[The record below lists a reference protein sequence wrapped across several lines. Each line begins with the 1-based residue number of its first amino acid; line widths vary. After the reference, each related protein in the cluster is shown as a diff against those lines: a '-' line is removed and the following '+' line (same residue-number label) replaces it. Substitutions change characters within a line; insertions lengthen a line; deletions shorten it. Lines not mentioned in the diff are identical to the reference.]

1 MDACRSVQSPLNTE
15 HAAAMMAFMSTRTLN
30 NDDLATAVAELK
42 AVLEEIDVEAEF
54 LPRSDG
60 ADLLLPGA
68 VLVEVKSAARPSLA
82 QLRRWGLGEPQAAD
96 MDRVVVLVADWID
109 PELRRELRQAS
120 WGWLER
126 AGHLRL
132 VTEGYHIDREIEPL
146 LAPEVQT
153 QNPLRRDSG
162 LAVAIEL
169 LAHKASG
176 PPPTPVTVRHV
187 AAAAGVSV
195 GSAHKA
201 MAELTEL
208 ALLDKDGVPRSSLFW
223 SVAQEWTLQWFP
235 LSRPPAP
242 DVSETLQR
250 LLRFRL
256 DDLDDVGWA
265 EVGDGAAAALG
276 APIVAEG
283 PPRLLLP
290 DRRALTWTLR
300 TFGEAAD
307 EGSAAAFVAAPRTA
321 AAVRH
326 RTPGTPWPL
335 AREIVIAIEL
345 AGSGPR
351 GREALAQWTDRP
363 SGVPDDW

>member
-1 MDACRSVQSPLNTE
+1 MT
-15 HAAAMMAFMSTRTLN
+15 TRTLN
-30 NDDLATAVAELK
+30 KDDPATAVAELK

-54 LPRSDG
+54 LLGSDD
-60 ADLLLPGA
+60 ADLILAGA

-82 QLRRWGLGEPQAAD
+82 QLRRWGLGEPRAAGT
-96 MDRVVVLVADWID
+96 DRVVVLVADWID
-109 PELRRELRQAS
+109 PELRGELTHAS

-132 VTEGYHIDREIEPL
+132 VTERLHIDREIESL
-146 LAPEVQT
+146 LAPEMPT
-153 QNPLRRDSG
+153 QNPLRRDSE

-169 LAHKASG
+169 LAQKEASG
-176 PPPTPVTVRHV
+176 PAPAPVTVRRV

-201 MAELTEL
+201 MAELTEH
-208 ALLDKDGVPRSSLFW
+208 ALLDKNGVPRSSLFW
-223 SVAQEWTLQWFP
+223 SVAQEWTLQWFA

-256 DDLDDVGWA
+256 DDLDAVGWA
-265 EVGDGAAAALG
+265 EAGDGAAAALG

-283 PPRLLLP
+283 PPRLMLP

-300 TFGEAAD
+300 TFGEAAN

-321 AAVRH
+321 AAVR
-326 RTPGTPWPL
+326 RRAPGTPWPL
-335 AREIVIAIEL
+335 ARAIVIAIEL

-351 GREALAQWTDRP
+351 GRDALAQWTDRP

>member
-1 MDACRSVQSPLNTE
+1 MIV
-15 HAAAMMAFMSTRTLN
+15 FMSTRTLN
-30 NDDLATAVAELK
+30 TGDPATAVAELK

-60 ADLLLPGA
+60 ADLILPGA
-68 VLVEVKSAARPSLA
+68 VLIEVKSAARPSLA
-82 QLRRWGLGEPQAAD
+82 QLRRWGLGEPRPAD

-109 PELRRELRQAS
+109 PELRRELKQAS

-132 VTEGYHIDREIEPL
+132 VTEHLHIDREIEPL

-169 LAHKASG
+169 LAREEASG
-176 PPPTPVTVRHV
+176 PAPAPVTVRRV
-187 AAAAGVSV
+187 ATAAGVSV

-223 SVAQEWTLQWFP
+223 SVAQQWTLQWFP

-256 DDLDDVGWA
+256 DDLDAAGWA
-265 EVGDGAAAALG
+265 EAGDGAAAALG

-300 TFGEAAD
+300 TFGEATD

-321 AAVRH
+321 AAVR
-326 RTPGTPWPL
+326 RRRPGAPWPR
-335 AREIVIAIEL
+335 ARPIVIAIEL